1 MPFLYYFREG
11 YGDICRTITLVIELF
26 PRYNVWHRSV
36 VGLEFDRGIIDVKGY
51 KIDTGDTGQ
60 KI

>member
-1 MPFLYYFREG
+1 MCGTEA
-11 YGDICRTITLVIELF
+11 
-26 PRYNVWHRSV
+26 V
-36 VGLEFDRGIIDVKGY
+36 VGLEFDRGIIDVRGY